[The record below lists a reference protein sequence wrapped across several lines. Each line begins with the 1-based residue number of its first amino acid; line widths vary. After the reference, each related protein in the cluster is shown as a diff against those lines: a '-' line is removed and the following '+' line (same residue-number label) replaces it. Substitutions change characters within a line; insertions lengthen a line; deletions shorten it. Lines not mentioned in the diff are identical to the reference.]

1 MESTVE
7 INRARI
13 PVFVDSAVPFR
24 QFSLMNIISLAYS
37 NGELDVTN
45 YNWISQVTLPV
56 YADNSP
62 TEVFPPSFLLS
73 TGLVSEVVACPE
85 TSMPKC

>member
-1 MESTVE
+1 MSRNGNTVE

-24 QFSLMNIISLAYS
+24 QFSLMGVVSLAYS

-45 YNWISQVTLPV
+45 YN
-56 YADNSP
+56 
-62 TEVFPPSFLLS
+62 
-73 TGLVSEVVACPE
+73 
-85 TSMPKC
+85 